1 MTVPG
6 LIHQKP
12 YEHVEYVLRRHPI
25 TFVPK
30 IIVFLILFFA
40 PFALYS
46 PLQTTFPNLLSGPVS
61 FPLIVLF
68 ISIYLLTI
76 LLFFYTMFTTFYL
89 DVSVITNDRIVD
101 IEQLGLFANST
112 GELDLFRIQDVTSE
126 VKGIFAT
133 LFDYGTVFITTA
145 SNNSNII
152 LHNIHHPNNIR
163 NALIRLAEEDRK
175 YHQVNT

>member
-1 MTVPG
+1 
-6 LIHQKP
+6 
-12 YEHVEYVLRRHPI
+12 
-25 TFVPK
+25 
-30 IIVFLILFFA
+30 
-40 PFALYS
+40 
-46 PLQTTFPNLLSGPVS
+46 
-61 FPLIVLF
+61 
-68 ISIYLLTI
+68 
-76 LLFFYTMFTTFYL
+76 MFTTFYL